1 MEHSLTLPY
10 PFGLYFPENLVLA
23 LVISLP
29 GWHDSGTAGV
39 ILWVRDAY
47 FSSLLPMLGAY
58 PVHSSAQYMW
68 ISVQQV
74 ELLSHVLQIGLFL
87 KF

>member
-1 MEHSLTLPY
+1 MIL
-10 PFGLYFPENLVLA
+10 GLQGNSVGQGCVFLFFA
-23 LVISLP
+23 
-29 GWHDSGTAGV
+29 
-39 ILWVRDAY
+39 AY
-47 FSSLLPMLGAY
+47 MLGAY